1 MNTAMKYALPEGGA
15 AGTKAIWVGRILSA
29 LAIAFFVM
37 DGVMKLIQPQ
47 VVIDATRQIGWPVDP
62 MTLTSLGL
70 ILLASTALYAF
81 PRTAV
86 LGAIL
91 LTGYLGG
98 AVASHA
104 RHGDPLL
111 THDLFGVYLARSG
124 TIRNCKPEIALLGTV
139 TLPRTS
145 MKKHER
151 SSSRTSDIP
160 SKN

>member
-70 ILLASTALYAF
+70 ILLACTALYAF

-111 THDLFGVYLARSG
+111 THDLFGVYLGRGADRCFQQG
-124 TIRNCKPEIALLGTV
+124 
-139 TLPRTS
+139 
-145 MKKHER
+145 ER
-151 SSSRTSDIP
+151 MASRTRG
-160 SKN
+160 SKSGNGTLKVPD

>member
-70 ILLASTALYAF
+70 CWSAPHSMLFLE
-81 PRTAV
+81 PRC
-86 LGAIL
+86 LGL
-91 LTGYLGG
+91 SY
-98 AVASHA
+98 
-104 RHGDPLL
+104 
-111 THDLFGVYLARSG
+111 
-124 TIRNCKPEIALLGTV
+124 
-139 TLPRTS
+139 
-145 MKKHER
+145 
-151 SSSRTSDIP
+151 
-160 SKN
+160 

>member
-70 ILLASTALYAF
+70 ILLASN
-81 PRTAV
+81 R
-86 LGAIL
+86 GAW
-91 LTGYLGG
+91 GYPTDRLSRRRRC
-98 AVASHA
+98 VACPTRRSTSH
-104 RHGDPLL
+104 P
-111 THDLFGVYLARSG
+111 
-124 TIRNCKPEIALLGTV
+124 
-139 TLPRTS
+139 
-145 MKKHER
+145 
-151 SSSRTSDIP
+151 
-160 SKN
+160 